1 VPAYTKYKWRIYAD
15 NDIERGI
22 VDHLRQSGMDVLWI
36 SEDAN
41 LRRQQDDG
49 FHYRK
54 AKELGRYLLTRDQDF
69 WDDSRH
75 PLAAS
80 PGALI
85 VSSAD
90 LDIARYLPVLLRA
103 VMQGVDPSAKL
114 DGIKVKMGTEGLT
127 FKFVDRGTQRV
138 TTESFNWRDIL

>member
-1 VPAYTKYKWRIYAD
+1 VPVYTKYKWRIYAD

-22 VDHLRQSGMDVLWI
+22 VDHLRHSGMDVLWI
-36 SEDAN
+36 SECAE
-41 LRRQQDDG
+41 LRRQQGDR

-54 AKELGRYLLTRDQDF
+54 ARELGRYLLTRDQDF
-69 WDDSRH
+69 WDDNRH

-85 VSSAD
+85 ISSSE
-90 LDIARYLPVLLRA
+90 LDIARYLPVVLRS
-103 VMQGVDPSAKL
+103 VVQGVDPSAKL

-127 FKFVDRGTQRV
+127 FKFVDQGTQRV
-138 TTESFNWRDIL
+138 TTESFNWRELV